1 MEQFRLPK
9 IPMPELTLPQA
20 IQDVLKEA
28 EQKLAHRPKLLQLF
42 KNCFPN
48 TLETTTKLMDDGTT
62 FVITGDIPAM
72 WLRDSVEQV
81 MHYVPFAKH
90 DKDLQR
96 ILSGLIKRHISLYS
110 NRPLCE
116 CVQ

>member
-20 IQDVLKEA
+20 VQDVLKEA

-48 TLETTTKLMDDGTT
+48 TLGNDDQADGGRHDLRHYGRYSRDVAAR
-62 FVITGDIPAM
+62 FRRAGDS
-72 WLRDSVEQV
+72 LRSFRE
-81 MHYVPFAKH
+81 
-90 DKDLQR
+90 
-96 ILSGLIKRHISLYS
+96 G
-110 NRPLCE
+110 
-116 CVQ
+116 